1 MPENEQSQQIVP
13 KAPFP
18 HRSLPQGRG
27 AIAREKLPAFPRRC
41 WRRAEDRRGEARRG
55 GSWDEG
61 GGRQRGGGGRPSM
74 PNTTPGLTWRSDAHV
89 LLAVH
94 HEASHRL
101 PVGVVGCALT
111 YWKSAEGCFFFFL
124 TTPKRVHVASRPRVL
139 LAPCL
144 RTPRMTASGDSEQRK
159 KPSTVWIRRLH

>member
-1 MPENEQSQQIVP
+1 
-13 KAPFP
+13 
-18 HRSLPQGRG
+18 
-27 AIAREKLPAFPRRC
+27 
-41 WRRAEDRRGEARRG
+41 
-55 GSWDEG
+55 
-61 GGRQRGGGGRPSM
+61 M

-111 YWKSAEGCFFFFL
+111 YWKSAEGFLFFL
-124 TTPKRVHVASRPRVL
+124 TTLKRVHVASRPHIV

-144 RTPRMTASGDSEQRK
+144 RTPRMTASGEKTIYGSNQAAALTSLRSLGLISSREFGNK
-159 KPSTVWIRRLH
+159 